1 MIFGFM
7 QRLFTTQH
15 GDPVSAVTADEVKR
29 ILERLVRESHA
40 GVAEMVE
47 SAARS
52 IVPIVFE
59 LLGRDH
65 AAGPVAIVAGTG
77 HTGAVGC
84 AVGRHLAN
92 NGVAVKLYSVGSS
105 EIPEGERQRSAFRA
119 SSGTFFD
126 TPTAL
131 TDAIESQSISNTYL
145 VIDALIG
152 GGPYEV
158 HDPTVIETLRVLT
171 SERFRGDRESTPQM
185 KFLSL
190 EIPSGVDPTT
200 GVAGDVSCIA
210 DMTICFAIP
219 RTGLSASE
227 CGAICV
233 ADVGIPPEV
242 FRKEPT
248 VTYPCRFRGE
258 PVLRLRSF

>member
-1 MIFGFM
+1 M

-29 ILERLVRESHA
+29 ILERLVREWYF
-40 GVAEMVE
+40 GVAEMIE

-52 IVPIVFE
+52 ILPIVFE

-92 NGVAVKLYSVGSS
+92 YGVAVTAYAVGTS
-105 EIPEGERQRSAFRA
+105 EIPEGKRQRSAFRA

-126 TPTAL
+126 SPSAFR
-131 TDAIESQSISNTYL
+131 DAITSGSISNTYL
-145 VIDALIG
+145 LIDALIG
-152 GGPYEV
+152 GGPYEI
-158 HDPTVIETLRVLT
+158 HDQTVVETLQILA
-171 SERFRGDRESTPQM
+171 SDRLRNDPESAPQM
-185 KFLSL
+185 KFLAL

-200 GVAGDVSCIA
+200 GVAGDVAFTA
-210 DMTICFAIP
+210 DMTISFAIP

-242 FRKEPT
+242 FRKEPI

>member
-1 MIFGFM
+1 M

-15 GDPVSAVTADEVKR
+15 GDPVSAVTATDVKR
-29 ILERLVRESHA
+29 ILERVVRESHF
-40 GVAEMVE
+40 GVAEMIE

-59 LLGRDH
+59 LLGREH
-65 AAGPVAIVAGTG
+65 ATGPVAIVAGTG

-84 AVGRHLAN
+84 AIGRYLAN
-92 NGVAVKLYSVGSS
+92 NGVAVTLFAVGMS

-119 SSGTFFD
+119 SSGSYFD
-126 TPTAL
+126 TPAAL
-131 TDAIESQSISNTYL
+131 SEAITSRSISNTYL

-152 GGPYEV
+152 GGPYEI
-158 HDPTVIETLRVLT
+158 HDPTVIETLHLLA
-171 SERFRGDRESTPQM
+171 SDRLRNDHENAPQM
-185 KFLSL
+185 RFLSL

-200 GVAGDVSCIA
+200 GVAGDFAFVA
-210 DMTICFAIP
+210 DMTISFAIP
-219 RTGLSASE
+219 RTGLSARE

-248 VTYPCRFRGE
+248 VTYPCRFQGE